1 MSTIMNMRETSLV
14 NTFIG
19 PGSSRM
25 VGTLGEQ
32 LGAKKVFVV
41 CDVGVKEAGLVDGIL
56 ESLKEKGISAYLF
69 DRVTAD
75 APDTAIDEA
84 AELYREQGSQLI
96 IAVGG
101 GSTLDTAKSIA
112 MLQNNPG
119 KISEY
124 TLDPTK
130 ARVKGARSILV
141 PTTAGTG
148 SEVTTG
154 ASVAI
159 PSMGIKSACSGRDL
173 LADFALIDPLLT
185 LGLPRRQTASTA
197 MDAFSH
203 CVESMLS
210 GLSNPICDILSLEG
224 IRLIINNIEKVME
237 NGDDVEARQD
247 LMLAAYLGGMSLNDG
262 ACNFGHAIA
271 HTLGAKYHIPH
282 GVLCGIA
289 LPMVIEFFA
298 EIYPDKIRKIA
309 RAMGVALPA
318 DAGNADAAA
327 ITANAVRALNAKLGL
342 PKFCELGFSY
352 EALPELSRL
361 IMDDPC
367 IYILRMSVPGQE
379 VTPKDILVPMQK
391 EYILQ

>member
-119 KISEY
+119 KI
-124 TLDPTK
+124 
-130 ARVKGARSILV
+130 
-141 PTTAGTG
+141 
-148 SEVTTG
+148 
-154 ASVAI
+154 
-159 PSMGIKSACSGRDL
+159 
-173 LADFALIDPLLT
+173 
-185 LGLPRRQTASTA
+185 
-197 MDAFSH
+197 
-203 CVESMLS
+203 
-210 GLSNPICDILSLEG
+210 
-224 IRLIINNIEKVME
+224 
-237 NGDDVEARQD
+237 
-247 LMLAAYLGGMSLNDG
+247 
-262 ACNFGHAIA
+262 
-271 HTLGAKYHIPH
+271 
-282 GVLCGIA
+282 
-289 LPMVIEFFA
+289 
-298 EIYPDKIRKIA
+298 
-309 RAMGVALPA
+309 
-318 DAGNADAAA
+318 
-327 ITANAVRALNAKLGL
+327 
-342 PKFCELGFSY
+342 
-352 EALPELSRL
+352 
-361 IMDDPC
+361 
-367 IYILRMSVPGQE
+367 
-379 VTPKDILVPMQK
+379 
-391 EYILQ
+391 